1 MERMIHSMTK
11 RLRAL
16 LPVGMDAKLINRW
29 LLAAFIAAFLLSLGA
44 PLQIL
49 SQRDHLFTV
58 VGGVRVYQPGM
69 MMPDYHALAPHWLVL
84 FPAIALSMPLLSAWF
99 YFQHWQ
105 DGRSIYTMRR
115 LPDRWELHRRCLTVP
130 VAAALLALLMGFGLL
145 MLYYLFYL
153 AAAPEGSVSPGQLH
167 ILFDE
172 LTGGIL

>member
-1 MERMIHSMTK
+1 MRRLMERWTARS
-11 RLRAL
+11 RSF
-16 LPVGMDAKLINRW
+16 LPVGMNSVLIGRW

-49 SQRDHLFTV
+49 SQRDYLFTV
-58 VGGVRVYQPGM
+58 VDGVRVYQPGM
-69 MMPDYHALAPHWLVL
+69 MMPAYHAVAPGWLVL
-84 FPAIALSMPLLSAWF
+84 FPAIALSMPLLAAWF

-115 LPDRWELHRRCLTVP
+115 LPDQWELHRRCLAVP
-130 VAAALLALLMGFGLL
+130 AAAALLALLLGFGLL

-153 AAAPEGSVSPGQLH
+153 AAAPEGSVAPDQLR